1 MTRFFDD
8 PAQSTD
14 NMLDGFARLH
24 SRYLTRVPGGVVR
37 VTGQPGRSPS

>member
-8 PAQSTD
+8 PAQFTD
-14 NMLDGFARLH
+14 NMLDGFTRLH